1 MTHINKTSKKWKCEG
16 LTVR

>member
-1 MTHINKTSKKWKCEG
+1 MSKKWKSEG